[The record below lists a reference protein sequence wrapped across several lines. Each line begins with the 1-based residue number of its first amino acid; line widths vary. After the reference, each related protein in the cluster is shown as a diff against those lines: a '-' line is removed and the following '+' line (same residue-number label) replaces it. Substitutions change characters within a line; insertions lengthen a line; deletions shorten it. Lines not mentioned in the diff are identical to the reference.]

1 MLQAMPSCPRIWKAP
16 SAEDSSCA
24 RWMCRASCGCTPTA
38 PCRATT
44 CPPPPAGT
52 SAIGNDTV
60 HPPVALWQIMSQG
73 AAVPMVSVS
82 DGKHEKV
89 RAAYE
94 LDEVTELIEPFD
106 INSA

>member
-1 MLQAMPSCPRIWKAP
+1 
-16 SAEDSSCA
+16 
-24 RWMCRASCGCTPTA
+24 
-38 PCRATT
+38 
-44 CPPPPAGT
+44 
-52 SAIGNDTV
+52 
-60 HPPVALWQIMSQG
+60 MSQG